1 MEKEKGAGNLS
12 RAFML
17 IAIGA
22 LLLQMGTGIQS
33 TVFSNFVSEEIGIGA
48 DQLGLISG
56 IREVPGLLTAG
67 LAMASF
73 FFTESAL
80 ATVCMLL
87 VAAGM
92 LLYSSA
98 GGFGGLVLATI
109 VMSTGQHLYFPL
121 QSAMVLKT
129 STSGERASRL
139 GSLNSVT
146 AMATVTATLL
156 VRAMTNQVNMRVMFR
171 VGAAIAI
178 CGAVFQ
184 ALVKRGGK
192 ADLRRAL
199 VFKWKYKSYYVLSLL
214 GGSRRHMNQT
224 FAIFALVSLYGVNL
238 ATISTLLLISNVIA
252 ILTRPMLGKLID
264 RWGEGKSL
272 TLNYL
277 VVAILFL
284 GYAFLKN
291 VNLLYAI
298 FIIDQMFLG
307 FEVAITTHLDKI
319 CDREDISA
327 SLAMGGTVSHISAV
341 LIPVLGGFL
350 WDAVSPVATFM
361 VGFGL
366 CIISLLQAYNLP
378 DPACIRSQQIA

>member
-366 CIISLLQAYNLP
+366 CIISLLQ
-378 DPACIRSQQIA
+378 S

>member
-1 MEKEKGAGNLS
+1 MDSEKRTGTFSK
-12 RAFML
+12 AFL
-17 IAIGA
+17 FIAVGA

-33 TVFSNFVSEEIGIGA
+33 TVFSNFVSDEIGIGA

-56 IREVPGLLTAG
+56 IREVPGLMTAA
-67 LAMASF
+67 LAMAALL
-73 FFTESAL
+73 FTESVL
-80 ATVCMLL
+80 ATICMLL

-92 LLYSSA
+92 LLYSGA
-98 GGFGGLVLATI
+98 DGFGGLVLATI
-109 VMSTGQHLYFPL
+109 VMSVGQHLYFPL

-129 STSGERASRL
+129 SASGERASRL

-146 AMATVTATLL
+146 ALATVTATLM
-156 VRAMTNQVNMRVMFR
+156 VRAMTGQVSMRAMFR
-171 VGAAIAI
+171 VGAAIAV

-192 ADLRRAL
+192 ANLRKAL

-224 FAIFALVSLYGVNL
+224 FAIFALVNLYGVNL

-272 TLNYL
+272 TLNYT
-277 VVAILFL
+277 VVAVLFL
-284 GYAFLKN
+284 GYAFVRN
-291 VNLLYAI
+291 IGLLYAI

-319 CDREDISA
+319 CDQNDISA
-327 SLAMGGTVSHISAV
+327 SLAMGGTISHISAV
-341 LIPVLGGFL
+341 LIPMIGGFL
-350 WDAVSPVATFM
+350 WDAISPIATFM

-366 CIISLLQAYNLP
+366 CIISLLQAYYLP
-378 DPACIRSQQIA
+378 SPESIRHQQVA